1 MNGVGF
7 VTFSTAPVRRA
18 ARGAKFAFAHSTHT
32 HVRRV
37 AQMFVQIL
45 IYMCIRDAEKEKLGL
60 NDEIVHKI
68 ASSMVK
74 L

>member
-1 MNGVGF
+1 
-7 VTFSTAPVRRA
+7 
-18 ARGAKFAFAHSTHT
+18 
-32 HVRRV
+32 
-37 AQMFVQIL
+37 MFVQIL

-68 ASSMVK
+68 ASSTVK

>member
-1 MNGVGF
+1 MVLDLLHF
-7 VTFSTAPVRRA
+7 LQHRCAEQRVVRNLR
-18 ARGAKFAFAHSTHT
+18 FAHSTHT

-68 ASSMVK
+68 ASSTVK